1 MSLIDALAQTPWLLF
16 GSALLLGLIVGS
28 FLNVAIYRLP
38 RMMEARW
45 LQECAELAAE
55 RDGMPAPSEPP
66 APELTLSRPGSHCP
80 SCGHGVR
87 PWENVPILSYLV
99 LRGRCS
105 ACGASIGLRYPLV
118 EGLTGLLT
126 LLAVWHFGWTWQ
138 ALAAL
143 PLTWGLVALAFIDY
157 DTQLL
162 PDDIVLPLLWL
173 GLLLSLVPVYADSQS
188 AIVGAAVGYLSLWG
202 VFHLFRLLTGK
213 EGMGFGDFKLLAML
227 GAWVGWQYLPQ
238 VVLLSAVA
246 GAVIGGILI
255 VSKRQARGVPMPFG
269 PFLAIAGWIALVW
282 GPEINLWY
290 LRLSGFA

>member
-1 MSLIDALAQTPWLLF
+1 MAMIDELAQTPWLLN

-45 LQECAELAAE
+45 RQECAELTAE
-55 RDGMPAPSEPP
+55 GNRESARSESSAPQ
-66 APELTLSRPGSHCP
+66 LTLSRPGSHCP

-173 GLLLSLVPVYADSQS
+173 GLLLSLVPAYADSQS

-213 EGMGFGDFKLLAML
+213 EGMGYGDFKLLAML

-282 GPEINLWY
+282 GPEVNLWY
-290 LRLSGFA
+290 LRLSGLA